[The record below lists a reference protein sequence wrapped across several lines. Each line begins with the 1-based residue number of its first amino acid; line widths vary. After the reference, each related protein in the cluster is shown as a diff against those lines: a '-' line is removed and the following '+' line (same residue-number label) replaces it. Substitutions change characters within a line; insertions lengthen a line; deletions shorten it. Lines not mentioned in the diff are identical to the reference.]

1 MSFREKS
8 AWVCLI
14 STLVVFVPYF
24 LMVAIIDAAGAL
36 KMGAIVG
43 LLVAAIFFQGAIAA
57 AAMIAVAIR
66 SGADTADE
74 RDRAID
80 LRAFRNGY
88 FVLSVS
94 LVSAICVMIF
104 APPSWASHLTLPLA
118 SQVFFGCFV
127 AAEVVKYSTQVV
139 SYRRGF

>member
-8 AWVCLI
+8 AWVCLV

-24 LMVAIIDAAGAL
+24 LMVAIIDMAGAL

-43 LLVAAIFFQGAIAA
+43 LLIAAIFVQGAIAA
-57 AAMIAVAIR
+57 AAMIAVAIH
-66 SGADTADE
+66 SGADNADE
-74 RDRAID
+74 RDRAVD
-80 LRAFRNGY
+80 LLSFRNGY

-94 LVSAICVMIF
+94 LVSAICVMVF
-104 APPSWASHLTLPLA
+104 APPAWAAHLTVPLA

-127 AAEVVKYSTQVV
+127 AAEVVKYATQVV
-139 SYRRGF
+139 CYRRGF